1 MAGAGGSI
9 SFSALSCGY
18 DHSVLKVL
26 LTQNL
31 KLIYLFDD
39 VSCAVFCLIIGVSL
53 KIRRVM
59 SSYALFIPSV

>member
-1 MAGAGGSI
+1 MAGAWGSI
-9 SFSALSCGY
+9 SFSALSRGY